1 MHKFIN
7 TFYLKTYMYK
17 FINTFYLKTYSYW
30 DWGWI
35 STACSPHDLPPT
47 AQLHQCLGHTAG
59 EIVAVH
65 RDEQVCE
72 ELLAHLQHNL
82 HDNVARLAVRLLP
95 LPTDWTKLLQTRQ
108 DHADPVG
115 ILDILGLCTAVAEYF
130 RDAWHEA
137 QVEANTLGPAL
148 LVTAAHAGEHSVV
161 SVALA
166 VEPHSQPAC
175 PAAAAAGPTRVPGH
189 YQVVLLNFCTCTNLL
204 WQF

>member
-47 AQLHQCLGHTAG
+47 AQLHCCLGHTAG

-115 ILDILGLCTAVAEYF
+115 VLDILGLGTAIDEYF
-130 RDAWHEA
+130 RDAWHE
-137 QVEANTLGPAL
+137 QLTRPGRWLLEYLHLLLPGPFPVFQWRIRGLKKARSYNQPYYHFPNAKERIHGSL
-148 LVTAAHAGEHSVV
+148 IAHNKYNH
-161 SVALA
+161 
-166 VEPHSQPAC
+166 HC
-175 PAAAAAGPTRVPGH
+175 
-189 YQVVLLNFCTCTNLL
+189 
-204 WQF
+204 